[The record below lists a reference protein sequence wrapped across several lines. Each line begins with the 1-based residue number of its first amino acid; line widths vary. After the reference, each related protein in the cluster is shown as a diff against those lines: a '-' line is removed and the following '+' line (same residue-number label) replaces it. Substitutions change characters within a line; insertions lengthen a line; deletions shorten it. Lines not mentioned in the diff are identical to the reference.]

1 MTKMKLNWEV
11 ALLLILVA
19 EILLFGAVNPR
30 MLDINMLLF
39 STSDF
44 ICIGIVALPLT
55 LVIISGG
62 IDISLGSTI
71 GLCAIALGV
80 MLQAGFPITL
90 AVILTLA
97 VGLLCGLFNAALI
110 HYTGISPLVI
120 TLGTLYLFG
129 GGALLL
135 SGMAGAT
142 GYEGIGGFPD
152 AFTNFANLTLFGLPI
167 PLVTFAVITLL
178 FWLLTHRARFGR
190 HIFLIG
196 QNPRAARYAALPV
209 NGSLYGVYG
218 MVGLASAIAAIV
230 LVSYFGSA
238 RSDLGRDLLMP
249 ALTAAVL
256 GGANIYG
263 GSGSIL
269 GTALAALLVGYLQ
282 QGLQMIGVP
291 NQVSSALS
299 GALLIVVVIGRS
311 VSLHRDYL
319 QAAWRRLRGHRKTNG
334 SLI

>member
-1 MTKMKLNWEV
+1 MKVNWEL
-11 ALLLILVA
+11 ALLALLVL
-19 EILLFGAVNPR
+19 EILLFGALNPR

-62 IDISLGSTI
+62 SDISLGSTN

-80 MLQAGFPITL
+80 LMQSGVPMSL
-90 AVILTLA
+90 AIVLTLA
-97 VGLLCGLFNAALI
+97 LGLACGFLNAALI

-120 TLGTLYLFG
+120 TLGTLYLYG

-152 AFTNFANLTLFGLPI
+152 SFTAFANATLLGLPV
-167 PLVTFAVITLL
+167 PLVMFLVITLL
-178 FWLLTHRARFGR
+178 FWVLAHRARFGR
-190 HIFLIG
+190 HLFLLG
-196 QNPRAARYAALPV
+196 QNARAARYAALPV
-209 NGSLYGVYG
+209 NGMLYGVYG
-218 MVGLASAIAAIV
+218 LVGLASAIAAVV

-263 GSGSIL
+263 GSGSVV

-282 QGLQMIGVP
+282 QGLQMVGIP

-311 VSLHRDYL
+311 VSLHRETL
-319 QAAWRRLRGHRKTNG
+319 RAAWRRVQIRRGAIKQSG
-334 SLI
+334 A